1 MKTFNISPS
10 DLSFLNSQVSVPIV
24 SIVRYLANGTAI
36 YGYKVPASGFTN
48 PLTGQPFLNN
58 IDPATVDPATG
69 TGTALPA
76 PSSTVELGVLGTFD
90 LFHTSWAYFLP
101 PVVSAAGISA
111 AGVGE
116 PFGLRNVQGLF
127 NNISLPSSATWGA
140 AYYSFARA
148 SAADY
153 SSYSKQSITNN
164 AFRLRTKADPTD
176 QATVNTLA
184 GLGSGQNPGDS
195 PILPSAPALWGT
207 LNTTQKALLQDST
220 YGVVIDPV
228 SGNVDLSQ
236 RYANP
241 FLTVYDYAPRMIS
254 QTVDSQAALERIEA
268 AAPGTIT
275 DTQFYQIADI
285 NGGFRA
291 PTYNAL
297 GEDVAGGTYG
307 YDKDGFL
314 VENGSL
320 DVNNVPI
327 ENNFFKESYSRNL
340 NTLGGDP
347 SLTGWNV
354 LFGQFFDHG
363 LDFIGKGGNTING
376 KSSKVYIPLALDD
389 PFYRAPVYDSTGNLT
404 DPGYTKLSI
413 SRATVDNPDA
423 AGADGMF
430 HTADDIQSPGILGP
444 TNPNYVNHTSPYID
458 QSQTYGSNDTVT
470 NLLRE
475 WVETTPGSSVYTPG
489 MKLFDGNTLTNA
501 WTQENPDGTFTTTN
515 KTLPTLNEL
524 RAYLLATGRDDLSW
538 GDIDNLRVRDASGH
552 VLDLDPVTN
561 GLQAKDSG
569 HTLIADFL
577 PRIDADHL
585 FNSTTVVALKAAPGY
600 ADPLAS
606 FDAAHIQRLS
616 GTIDG
621 TYISD
626 YIDLQSGQPKDTS
639 TFGTASSNA
648 TILNEVL
655 LRSIGDHYVAG
666 DGRANENFGLTA
678 IHHVWHEDHNWQ
690 VDNLINTINQQAAGD
705 RNLWQVAV
713 TAQVADTLGVGVTVV
728 AGHYEKNGNY
738 VTASGGVSWNQE
750 KLFQAAVLVVQ
761 TEYQHVAI
769 DQYARGI
776 SPNIPLFVAYD
787 SGVNSDV
794 TLDYSQVAF
803 RFGHSQLRETI
814 DTLDPNGSLTG
825 AITRYAL
832 EQAFLNPEGF
842 AKVGPEAIAQGM
854 TRQISNEIDE
864 IVTPALQQKLLG
876 QPQDLAAINIARGRD
891 LGMPTLN
898 NLRRQLSGG
907 LTAEL
912 SDLQQKLNLNPNDA
926 TLRETIDKTIALQ
939 AGLQAYTSW
948 SDFGNNL
955 LHPEALVNF
964 IAAYSFDG
972 DLAKAQLV
980 VNLVND
986 PTYGDPTYGIPPN
999 PSFTIDELTILGGLG
1014 WTTTDA
1020 AIQAA
1025 TFVGAG
1031 TDANKGFET
1040 IDGWNG
1046 GLAEKHVFLGEL
1058 GSTFD
1063 AIFADQM
1070 TRLINGDRFYYFW
1083 RLQLGLPIFTELS
1096 SAVTTEQFKDVI
1108 ERTTGAKH
1116 LVGNVFFAADSYV
1129 ELGEQPADNTST
1141 GAARDH
1147 KYGDLIGQTVAGVV
1161 IGGVYSTYGASEV
1174 LNGRVTQVGT
1184 DKYIVDNRPDIGT
1197 NPDGTAAVGFNSHEV
1212 IGGTIYKDYID
1223 AGDGDDTIYGDAGND
1238 TLLGNAGADHIYGEA
1253 GNDVIYGGA
1262 LPDFLDGGIGDD
1274 EIHGGDD
1281 ADVLIGAEGNDK
1293 IFGENF
1299 TDELHGNAGDDYLDG
1314 GLDADFIFAGEG
1326 QDVVVGG
1333 EGLDTTYG
1341 EWGDDRMFA
1350 GAGPDQ
1356 LFGGYGDDILN
1367 GGAGGQNQNLNVDE
1381 CLGEFG
1387 FNIVSFSD
1395 ITTPLNTAADLNFQ
1409 NVNLG
1414 SSTPFGQLWV
1424 DIQGIE
1430 GSGKAD
1436 IIRGDANDNWLI
1448 GGGGNDTLTG
1458 GAGDDIIVG
1467 DSSLLSTL
1475 NNLTAANGGAK
1486 HFEGLQSSVP
1496 NFRFGDTVIL
1506 GTSGITYV
1514 QQTVL
1519 GNDTVIYTGARAN
1532 FDITLVNDPSGIV
1545 LKIKD
1550 TTGAETGPN
1559 GDIVLGVE
1567 TFKFANTTFT
1577 SIADLVALPPTITG
1591 ISSDTGSST
1600 TDGITKDNTLIL
1612 SGKAVL
1618 NSTVQVFLGSNPT
1631 PIGFATTDLSG
1642 NWSFDYTGTSLA
1654 DGSYT
1659 FTAIAQVAGYTSAPS
1674 TGFNVTVDTVAAAPT
1689 LALLADSGLSG
1700 TDKITNSGVVTVS
1713 GLETNATWE
1722 YSINNGGAWTTGS
1735 GNSFTLTGDG
1745 LKNVLVR
1752 QTDIAGNLS
1761 SNSLALTFTLDTVA
1775 PTKTTTIVSM
1785 TKDTGTSAT
1794 DFITADGTTGRVYT
1808 GSFSAVLVTNT
1819 ATNNET
1825 VQVSTDGGTTWANAT
1840 IVSNTNASRTWTF
1853 TDNSAHTNNWTL
1865 QSRVVD
1871 IAGNAGPVASRIVT
1885 YDNQVSAPTAL
1896 TLDLIAA
1903 SDSGVSA
1910 TDNITNVARST
1921 FAVTLDPTKTQTT
1934 DTIRILRGTTVLAT
1948 LSAGQIQ
1955 TAILAGGAVN
1965 VQLPAATPL
1974 TSGLNTLSVVQSDLA
1989 GNTATSA
1996 ATLDVTLDNTAPTI
2010 TTLTTG
2016 MTQDTG
2022 ISPTDFITKDGSAG
2036 RFYSGT
2042 LSSALAVDE
2051 ILQVSING
2059 GTVWSNATASS
2070 TSWTFTDT
2078 TAHNANWTVQTRVI
2092 DTAGNLGAT
2101 ATRAV
2106 TLDASA
2112 PAAPAINTYT
2122 LAGNVNGTAE
2132 ANATL
2137 LFSTSASAPT
2147 TFASTTATAT
2157 GGSYSISTTGLAGS
2171 TSGTTYYLY
2180 AQDVAGNVSPGAN
2193 AATQRVVVGTGG
2205 ADTLTGVGG
2214 SGSDLLVGGGG
2225 NDIAQYSM
2233 TGGLT
2238 NLTGQIN
2245 TASGS
2250 INIRATSI
2258 DVLTGIEGLNFTT
2271 TGYTGVG
2278 NNNNQVRSV
2287 INTAGLANNSISEFV
2302 GSYNEASGSFTF
2314 GASPSN
2320 NATLVSFDSN
2330 SGNGTNFETFLLL
2343 GKNTV
2348 SGSIGLVGGN
2358 VTLSGL

>member
-48 PLTGQPFLNN
+48 PLTGQPFTDNL
-58 IDPATVDPATG
+58 DPATTPPSL
-69 TGTALPA
+69 LPA
-76 PSSTVELGVLGTFD
+76 ANSTVELGVLGSFD
-90 LFHTSWAYFLP
+90 LYHTSWAYFLP
-101 PVVSAAGISA
+101 PVVSAAGVTA

-127 NNISLPSSATWGA
+127 NNISVPSSGIWGA
-140 AYYSFARA
+140 AYYPFARA

-153 SSYSKQSITNN
+153 SSYSQQSSTTNN
-164 AFRLRTKADPTD
+164 AFKLRTKTAPTD
-176 QATVNTLA
+176 PDQTLQDQVNALDGVTA
-184 GLGSGQNPGDS
+184 PGA
-195 PILPSAPALWGT
+195 APTAPRTLWGS
-207 LNTTQKALLQDST
+207 LTTSEKALIQDST
-220 YGVVIDPV
+220 YGVRIDP
-228 SGNVDLSQ
+228 STGNVDLSQ

-254 QTVDSQAALERIEA
+254 QTVDSQAALERIDVA
-268 AAPGTIT
+268 SGGNTIT

-285 NGGFRA
+285 NGGFRT
-291 PTYNAL
+291 PTYDVNGA
-297 GEDVAGGTYG
+297 DVAGGIYG
-307 YDKDGFL
+307 YDKNGVL
-314 VENGSL
+314 VKNGTL
-320 DVNNVPI
+320 DSHGVAI

-389 PFYRAPVYDSTGNLT
+389 PFYRAPGTNGLT

-475 WVETTPGSSVYTPG
+475 WVLDPTTGQYTPG
-489 MKLFDGNTLTNA
+489 MKLLDGNTLEKA
-501 WTQENPDGTFTTTN
+501 WTQENPDGTFTTTH

-524 RAYLLATGRDDLSW
+524 RAYLTATGRDDLSW
-538 GDIDNLRVRDASGH
+538 DDINSLRVRDESGH
-552 VLDLDPVTN
+552 VLDIDPVTN
-561 GLQAKDSG
+561 GLQSKDSG

-577 PRIDADHL
+577 PRL
-585 FNSTTVVALKAAPGY
+585 
-600 ADPLAS
+600 
-606 FDAAHIQRLS
+606 DAAHIDAPGLPSMASLFPDSPGFPGS
-616 GTIDG
+616 GYTGNIA
-621 TYISD
+621 D
-626 YIDLQSGQPKDTS
+626 YVDVNSGQPT
-639 TFGTASSNA
+639 TLGINNPA
-648 TILNEVL
+648 ILNELL

-666 DGRANENFGLTA
+666 DGRVNENFGLTA

-690 VDNLINTINQQAAGD
+690 VDNLVMTINQQGASD
-705 RNLWQVAV
+705 RNLWQVKVSDGTPTGFYTNA
-713 TAQVADTLGVGVTVV
+713 
-728 AGHYEKNGNY
+728 AGDY

-776 SPNIPLFVAYD
+776 SPNIPLFVSYD

-814 DTLDPNGSLTG
+814 DTLDPRGSLTG

-832 EQAFLNPEGF
+832 EQAFLNPDGF

-854 TRQISNEIDE
+854 SRQISNEIDE

-955 LHPEALVNF
+955 LHPDALTNF

-972 DLAKAQLV
+972 NLAAAELIVK
-980 VNLVND
+980 LVNN
-986 PTYGDPTYGIPPN
+986 PN
-999 PSFTIDELTILGGLG
+999 YNLTVSEVATLVAADSTRD
-1014 WTTTDA
+1014 WANDA
-1020 AIQAA
+1020 AIAAA

-1031 TDANKGFET
+1031 IDSNKGFET
-1040 IDGWNG
+1040 IDSWNG

-1108 ERTTGAKH
+1108 ERTTGTKH

-1129 ELGEQPADNTST
+1129 ELGETPASLIPGTPLF

-1147 KYGDLIGQTVAGVV
+1147 KYGDLVGVGTV
-1161 IGGVYSTYGASEV
+1161 GGVYSTFGASEV
-1174 LNGRVTQVGT
+1174 LNGKVTQIGA
-1184 DKYIVDNRPDIGT
+1184 DRYIVDNRPDIGT

-1212 IGGTIYKDYID
+1212 IGGTTFKDYID

-1314 GLDADFIFAGEG
+1314 GLDADFIYGGEG

-1333 EGLDTTYG
+1333 EGLDTTFG

-1475 NNLTAANGGAK
+1475 NNLTAANGGVK
-1486 HFEGLQSSVP
+1486 HFQGLQSSVP

-1506 GTSGITYV
+1506 GTAGVTYV

-1519 GNDTVIYTGARAN
+1519 GNDTAIYNGARAN
-1532 FDITLVNDPSGIV
+1532 FEITLIPDASGIV

-1550 TTGAETGPN
+1550 ITLAETGAN
-1559 GDIVLGVE
+1559 GDIVTGVE
-1567 TFKFANTTFT
+1567 TFKFAGVPY
-1577 SIADLVALPPTITG
+1577 ALAELVALPPSITS
-1591 ISSDTGSST
+1591 ISTDTGSSS
-1600 TDGITKDNTLIL
+1600 TDGITRDNTLIL
-1612 SGKAVL
+1612 TGTAVI
-1618 NSTVQVFLGSNPT
+1618 NSTVEVFRTGIATAIGS
-1631 PIGFATTDLSG
+1631 TTASSTG
-1642 NWSFDYTGTSLA
+1642 AWSFDYTATALA
-1654 DGSYT
+1654 DGPYA
-1659 FTAIAQVAGYTSAPS
+1659 FTAKVSIAGFVS
-1674 TGFNVTVDTVAAAPT
+1674 TLSTPFNITVDTTAAASPTLALALDSGLVGDTITNTGLVNVTGLEPGASWQYSTDTGMNWTPGVGSSFTLTGDGGKSVIVRQTDVAGNISANSAALNFTLDTVAVAPT
-1689 LALLADSGLSG
+1689 LALNLDSGVSS
-1700 TDKITNSGVVTVS
+1700 TDKITNSGVVNVT
-1713 GLETNATWE
+1713 GIEAGAAWQ
-1722 YSINNGGAWTTGS
+1722 YSINNGTNWTPGVGS
-1735 GNSFTLTGDG
+1735 SFTLTGDG
-1745 LKNVLVR
+1745 AKSVIVR
-1752 QTDIAGNLS
+1752 QTDVAGNLS
-1761 SNSLALTFTLDTVA
+1761 ANSAVFTFTLDTLA
-1775 PTKTTTIVSM
+1775 PTPAKTASTTSM
-1785 TKDTGTSAT
+1785 TLDTGVSAT
-1794 DFITADGTTGRVYT
+1794 DFLTNNGAAGRVYT
-1808 GSFSAVLVTNT
+1808 GTFSTVLVAGNVNP
-1819 ATNNET
+1819 AINEG
-1825 VQVSTDGGTTWANAT
+1825 VLVSINGGTTWSAAT
-1840 IVSNTNASRTWTF
+1840 ITSNTNANRTWTF
-1853 TDNSAHTNNWTL
+1853 TDNTVHT
-1865 QSRVVD
+1865 S
-1871 IAGNAGPVASRIVT
+1871 
-1885 YDNQVSAPTAL
+1885 
-1896 TLDLIAA
+1896 
-1903 SDSGVSA
+1903 
-1910 TDNITNVARST
+1910 
-1921 FAVTLDPTKTQTT
+1921 
-1934 DTIRILRGTTVLAT
+1934 
-1948 LSAGQIQ
+1948 
-1955 TAILAGGAVN
+1955 
-1965 VQLPAATPL
+1965 
-1974 TSGLNTLSVVQSDLA
+1974 
-1989 GNTATSA
+1989 
-1996 ATLDVTLDNTAPTI
+1996 
-2010 TTLTTG
+2010 
-2016 MTQDTG
+2016 
-2022 ISPTDFITKDGSAG
+2022 
-2036 RFYSGT
+2036 
-2042 LSSALAVDE
+2042 
-2051 ILQVSING
+2051 
-2059 GTVWSNATASS
+2059 
-2070 TSWTFTDT
+2070 
-2078 TAHNANWTVQTRVI
+2078 NWTVQTRVV
-2092 DTAGNLGAT
+2092 DAAGNGTGAIT
-2101 ATRAV
+2101 TRNV
-2106 TLDASA
+2106 TLDTQVSAASALTLDLLAARDSGISSTDNITNIAASSLAVTFDATKATAGDVIQVRRGATVLSSTTLTAAQAVAGTFTVNTNLLAGSNLLSVVHSDSAGNSVTSATTLDITLDTTA
-2112 PAAPAINTYT
+2112 PAAAGLGGYT
-2122 LAGNVNGTAE
+2122 ATSLVGTAE
-2132 ANATL
+2132 PNSSL
-2137 LFSTSASAPT
+2137 RFSTSASAPLSAS
-2147 TFASTTATAT
+2147 FAGTPATANAI
-2157 GGSYSISTTGLAGS
+2157 GGGFTVDTSGLAGS
-2171 TSGTTYYLY
+2171 TGGTSYYLY
-2180 AQDVAGNVSPGAN
+2180 AQDVAGNLSPAS
-2193 AATQRVVVGTGG
+2193 TQRVVAGTGG
-2205 ADTLTGVGG
+2205 DDTFVNVGG
-2214 SGSDLLVGGGG
+2214 NGSDLLIGGAGT
-2225 NDIAQYSM
+2225 DIAQYGV
-2233 TGGLT
+2233 TGGT
-2238 NLTGQIN
+2238 NLTG
-2245 TASGS
+2245 S
-2250 INIRATSI
+2250 IPSTTGNFNIRTSNI
-2258 DVLTGIEGLNFTT
+2258 DVLTGIETLNFTG
-2271 TGYTGVG
+2271 TGYVATTPTTTTTVSTVLKTPISQNALG
-2278 NNNNQVRSV
+2278 NN
-2287 INTAGLANNSISEFV
+2287 AISEFTGV
-2302 GSYNEASGSFTF
+2302 YNEVSGIFTF
-2314 GASPSN
+2314 GVAGNASN
-2320 NATLVSFDSN
+2320 NALLVAFDTT
-2330 SGNGTNFETFLLL
+2330 SGLGTNYETFLLL
-2343 GKNTV
+2343 GKTTFG
-2348 SGSIGLVGGN
+2348 GSVALTGGT